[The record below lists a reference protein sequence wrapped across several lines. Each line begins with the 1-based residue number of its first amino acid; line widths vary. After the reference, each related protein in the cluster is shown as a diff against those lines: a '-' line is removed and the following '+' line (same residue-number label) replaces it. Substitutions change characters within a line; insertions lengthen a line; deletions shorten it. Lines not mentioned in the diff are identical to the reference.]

1 MQRQRI
7 RLFIKPYCG
16 WCREAMAWL
25 DRKGVSYESLDVISD
40 ATAFS
45 EMIRLSNQ
53 TLAPVI
59 EVEGK
64 VLADFSADELQ
75 RWWRRQGFDAE

>member
-1 MQRQRI
+1 MTPHDV

-16 WCREAMAWL
+16 WCRQAMAWL
-25 DRKGVSYESLDVISD
+25 DRKGVSYETLDVVSD
-40 ATAFS
+40 ATAYS

-59 EVEGK
+59 EVDGE
-64 VLADFSADELQ
+64 VLADFGAEELAA
-75 RWWRRQGFDAE
+75 WWQKRGWE

>member
-1 MQRQRI
+1 MS
-7 RLFIKPYCG
+7 
-16 WCREAMAWL
+16 WL
-25 DRKGVSYESLDVISD
+25 DRRGIAYEPLDVITD

-45 EMIRLSNQ
+45 EMIRLSSQ

-64 VLADFSADELQ
+64 ILADFGAEELQ
-75 RWWRRQGFDAE
+75 RWWQQQGFD

>member
-1 MQRQRI
+1 MKPQRV

-16 WCREAMAWL
+16 WCRQAMSWL
-25 DRKGVSYESLDVISD
+25 DRRGIAYDLLDVITD

-45 EMIRLSNQ
+45 EMIRLSSQ

-59 EVEGK
+59 EVDGK
-64 VLADFSADELQ
+64 VLADFGAEELQ
-75 RWWRRQGFDAE
+75 RWWQQQGLD

>member
-1 MQRQRI
+1 MKPRRV

-16 WCREAMAWL
+16 WCRQAMAWL
-25 DRKGVSYESLDVISD
+25 DRRGVAYESLDVIAD

-59 EVEGK
+59 EVDGH
-64 VLADFSADELQ
+64 VLADFGAEELQ
-75 RWWRRQGFDAE
+75 RWWQRQGFD

>member
-1 MQRQRI
+1 MKPQRV

-16 WCREAMAWL
+16 WCRQAMAWL
-25 DRKGVSYESLDVISD
+25 DRKGIGYELLDVISD

-59 EVEGK
+59 EADGR
-64 VLADFSADELQ
+64 VLADFGAEELQ
-75 RWWRRQGFDAE
+75 RWWQQQRFD

>member
-1 MQRQRI
+1 MKPQRV
-7 RLFIKPYCG
+7 RLFVKPYCG

-25 DRKGVSYESLDVISD
+25 DERQVSYDLLDVLSD

-45 EMIRLSNQ
+45 EMIRLSSQ

-59 EVEGK
+59 EADGR
-64 VLADFSADELQ
+64 VLADFGAEELED
-75 RWWRRQGFDAE
+75 WWQEQGFD